1 MPKSSNVQVTRKQGE
16 TAGSL
21 LRRFTQHVREGG
33 LLTQV
38 RANQYFSK
46 KRSRISLRD
55 SALVKEKRREE
66 YSRMRKLGV
75 SIKKK

>member
-16 TAGSL
+16 TTGSL
-21 LRRFTQHVREGG
+21 LRRFTQHVRKSG

-38 RANQYFSK
+38 RANRYFSK
-46 KRSRISLRD
+46 KRSRVSLRD

>member
-21 LRRFTQHVREGG
+21 LRRFTQHVRKSG

-38 RANQYFSK
+38 RANRYFAK
-46 KRSRISLRD
+46 KRSRISLRE
-55 SALVKEKRREE
+55 SALLRLERKEE
-66 YSRMRKLGV
+66 YARMRKLGV
-75 SIKKK
+75 SIKKR